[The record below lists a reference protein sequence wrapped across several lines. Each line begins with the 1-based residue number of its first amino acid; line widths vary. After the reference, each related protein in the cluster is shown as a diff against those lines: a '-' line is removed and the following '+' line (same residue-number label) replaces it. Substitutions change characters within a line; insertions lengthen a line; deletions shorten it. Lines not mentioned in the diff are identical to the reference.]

1 MLAYLKS
8 RDFPIH
14 LLCYWWIFWL
24 SLSQSSLNVFQPPSL
39 ATMLQYALLV
49 TSFLAGHLT
58 IKHLIKVVPMR
69 RAPKP
74 PVFRAGTA
82 RMKLVLTVSAVG
94 SGLLLLISLK
104 LSGAYSTNFVDYFLS
119 LRVESATV
127 EDLTGN
133 HYLDV
138 LTKVVVFPLSYTII
152 LVILANEARWFK
164 SVLIVCICNLLAY
177 SYLWQ
182 VNYPL
187 IHLFWILAF
196 YLLLVNSRRSHF
208 NIKTLLVVS
217 TLFATLL
224 ISAANRFGG
233 DVLGGFQ
240 RYVVGYHLLGFSFYD
255 YQYNDPHSILHSYSY
270 GRSSVGFLDQ
280 MFQAASKLV
289 GVSYDAASSA
299 NSTYNNEPVDVGR
312 SDTGKINAFGTILF
326 SLYRD
331 FDLVGIWLGGFIY
344 GAAVTQSLYRSTAN
358 WIAGALFLC
367 LASSWMMGMM
377 VSPLEQAYFWFAIV
391 VLALV
396 GMVNRGVKW

>member
-1 MLAYLKS
+1 MGTADVGVPQVAGLPDPPAV
-8 RDFPIH
+8 
-14 LLCYWWIFWL
+14 LLVDFWL

-240 RYVVGYHLLGFSFYD
+240 RYVVGYHLLGF
-255 YQYNDPHSILHSYSY
+255 
-270 GRSSVGFLDQ
+270 RSMTTNTMIPTAFFTHTVTGARPLGSWIRC
-280 MFQAASKLV
+280 SKL
-289 GVSYDAASSA
+289 
-299 NSTYNNEPVDVGR
+299 PR
-312 SDTGKINAFGTILF
+312 SL
-326 SLYRD
+326 S
-331 FDLVGIWLGGFIY
+331 
-344 GAAVTQSLYRSTAN
+344 
-358 WIAGALFLC
+358 
-367 LASSWMMGMM
+367 
-377 VSPLEQAYFWFAIV
+377 E
-391 VLALV
+391 
-396 GMVNRGVKW
+396 